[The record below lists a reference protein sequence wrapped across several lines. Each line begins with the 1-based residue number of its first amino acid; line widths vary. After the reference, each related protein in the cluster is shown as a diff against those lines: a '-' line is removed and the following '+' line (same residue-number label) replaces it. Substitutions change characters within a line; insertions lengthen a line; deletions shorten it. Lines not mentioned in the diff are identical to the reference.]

1 MRKSCHLWHKR
12 TLKIVKWNKPEREKE
27 TLYDLTY
34 IWSLKNPN
42 IETRQNGDC
51 QGLRGGRNGRDWLK
65 VHTSDYKVSKFWES
79 STQHGDLARLCTK
92 SFKLGFSSALTK
104 KFQMYKLG
112 FEEAEKPE
120 TKLPTFVGSWSKQGS
135 SRKTSASLTMLKPL
149 TVWITINCGKFSK
162 RWEYQIILPVSWE
175 TCMCAKKKQLEPD
188 MKQLVQNWEKSIT
201 ILYIVTLLI

>member
-42 IETRQNGDC
+42 IETQQNGDC

-79 STQHGDLARLCTK
+79 NTQHGDLARLCTK
-92 SFKLGFSSALTK
+92 SFKPGFSSALTK

-120 TKLPTFVGSWSKQGS
+120 TKLPTFVGSWASKGV
-135 SRKTSASLTMLKPL
+135 P
-149 TVWITINCGKFSK
+149 
-162 RWEYQIILPVSWE
+162 
-175 TCMCAKKKQLEPD
+175 
-188 MKQLVQNWEKSIT
+188 EKH
-201 ILYIVTLLI
+201 LLHWLC